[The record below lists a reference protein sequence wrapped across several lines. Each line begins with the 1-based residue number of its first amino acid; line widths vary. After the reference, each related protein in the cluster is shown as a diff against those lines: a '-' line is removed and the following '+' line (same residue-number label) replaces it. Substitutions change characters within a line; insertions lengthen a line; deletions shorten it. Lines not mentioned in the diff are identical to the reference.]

1 MSYHKVTAGD
11 FMIYLVLTVVT
22 LGIYPAC
29 VSGYSFGFI
38 SLWKVMSIHH
48 SSHSS

>member
-22 LGIYPAC
+22 LGIYPAWWL
-29 VSGYSFGFI
+29 YSRVETTYRK
-38 SLWKVMSIHH
+38 SLGEEA
-48 SSHSS
+48 